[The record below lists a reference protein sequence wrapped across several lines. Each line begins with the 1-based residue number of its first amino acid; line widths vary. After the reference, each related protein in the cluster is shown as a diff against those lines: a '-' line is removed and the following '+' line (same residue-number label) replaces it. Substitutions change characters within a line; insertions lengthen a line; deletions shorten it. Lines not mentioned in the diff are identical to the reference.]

1 MNNRRELACGKE
13 IWVIK
18 AGFPNTSTKEQ
29 WSDYVFAN
37 TMKKYLERSGCYV
50 VVESRDEWE
59 NEEPADVVVSLRG
72 PYAYYPDR
80 SKNCIYIMWNLSHP
94 STVTDEEYNSFDL
107 VCIGSEKETYLD
119 EIKSRVH
126 VPVKSL
132 PMCVDTELFYPDEDP
147 YGEKEYDW
155 IFVGNSRYQERKSV
169 LWAIEHKIPLKI
181 WGAGWEK
188 FITDIEKY
196 VVKENIPNN
205 VLPDLYRNAKITI
218 NDHYDDMINNGFI
231 NTRILEALA
240 CGLPVISDYSEV
252 LIETFGDAILY
263 YRTEEEFVFQIET
276 LRREYIE
283 VKKRVMMVWQLIKER
298 YSFEQCMKS
307 MCKLKDEIVAY
318 EIVCKE
324 EVKLLSYGQGT
335 LENDKIAQFY
345 RKFLVFLN
353 KLSGAITVNPKSS
366 FADVEKEWEA
376 LMLLFT
382 NLTWREQKAFG
393 ELTGVEKF
401 VFQVYVQNQIDVEK
415 MQKTIDEL
423 LLEKGKLQGIIED
436 DIKESERK
444 KEEFIKK
451 LQDAY
456 QKNRETNEKLQKTY
470 AEKSEINR
478 KLQITYDEKYNR
490 GLEIKQLKKELESIK
505 NSKCYKLS
513 RIIGLPIRWFRKII
527 SRK

>member
-1 MNNRRELACGKE
+1 
-13 IWVIK
+13 
-18 AGFPNTSTKEQ
+18 
-29 WSDYVFAN
+29 
-37 TMKKYLERSGCYV
+37 
-50 VVESRDEWE
+50 
-59 NEEPADVVVSLRG
+59 
-72 PYAYYPDR
+72 
-80 SKNCIYIMWNLSHP
+80 
-94 STVTDEEYNSFDL
+94 
-107 VCIGSEKETYLD
+107 
-119 EIKSRVH
+119 
-126 VPVKSL
+126 
-132 PMCVDTELFYPDEDP
+132 
-147 YGEKEYDW
+147 
-155 IFVGNSRYQERKSV
+155 
-169 LWAIEHKIPLKI
+169 
-181 WGAGWEK
+181 
-188 FITDIEKY
+188 
-196 VVKENIPNN
+196 
-205 VLPDLYRNAKITI
+205 
-218 NDHYDDMINNGFI
+218 
-231 NTRILEALA
+231 
-240 CGLPVISDYSEV
+240 
-252 LIETFGDAILY
+252 
-263 YRTEEEFVFQIET
+263 
-276 LRREYIE
+276 
-283 VKKRVMMVWQLIKER
+283 MVWQLIKER